1 MKKIKLPLLLSL
13 AALLATLVWF
23 SCAKEKIQPHH
34 NNSTSQSGSGE
45 SVSADAIDTCAL
57 LISQI
62 TMNAN
67 GMLSF
72 SDATHFNKVVIC
84 LETRVDNYN
93 DDFEAA
99 HPNTTDEEIEAI
111 IDSLG
116 WNEDQPLLDV
126 EAGLGFMSLRRSI
139 ESQMDIW
146 LNNSVLDPSTNPDD
160 HIITDEETRSLLTP
174 DCKAMIGGQVIDFCT
189 PPSGNTLEGGEVSD
203 RSISACS
210 LVDGGCCWWGKD
222 KANFYYD
229 NDTKQYFVYVTLRT
243 NISGF
248 PNYAYVSQAKGK
260 VLSCKR
266 ENGKWKRYRTN
277 LRVGIGGRTWGDWE
291 CPVNGND
298 MGGDNFSKSKP
309 ANFSTKRKKKIR
321 VSTHSWFQG
330 KRYARSGDISAIGWV
345 GSSMQETNAAFLNF

>member
-1 MKKIKLPLLLSL
+1 MKKFKLPLFLTLT
-13 AALLATLVWF
+13 ALLATLIWI
-23 SCAKEKIQPHH
+23 SCSKEKIHPQPISLTQQGD
-34 NNSTSQSGSGE
+34 NGSTSATD
-45 SVSADAIDTCAL
+45 VIDTCAL

-62 TMNAN
+62 TNNSTA

-72 SDATHFNKVVIC
+72 TDASHFNKVVIC

-189 PPSGNTLEGGEVSD
+189 PGGNTLNGSE
-203 RSISACS
+203 ISAM
-210 LVDGGCCWWGKD
+210 
-222 KANFYYD
+222 
-229 NDTKQYFVYVTLRT
+229 
-243 NISGF
+243 
-248 PNYAYVSQAKGK
+248 P
-260 VLSCKR
+260 
-266 ENGKWKRYRTN
+266 
-277 LRVGIGGRTWGDWE
+277 VG
-291 CPVNGND
+291 
-298 MGGDNFSKSKP
+298 
-309 ANFSTKRKKKIR
+309 
-321 VSTHSWFQG
+321 
-330 KRYARSGDISAIGWV
+330 V
-345 GSSMQETNAAFLNF
+345 GAAPI